1 MVLRCPHGDRI
12 SCQQVTFSP
21 SDGPGQPVD
30 TRKIKQGTT
39 TMLNYLIVSE
49 LCLLLLLHI
58 VRKVWQMVLEMHS
71 AADSFD
77 KARDLAARGQRAT
90 NDSPR
95 NSTRTRWLESSP
107 PKYCHVW

>member
-1 MVLRCPHGDRI
+1 
-12 SCQQVTFSP
+12 
-21 SDGPGQPVD
+21 
-30 TRKIKQGTT
+30 
-39 TMLNYLIVSE
+39 MLNFLIVSG

-58 VRKVWQMVLEMHS
+58 VCKVWLNALEMHS

-77 KARDLAARGQRAT
+77 NARDLAARGQRAT